1 MIEEVNVHFDYDG
14 LRADTVGTF
23 GSDRKLNNYIFSDDA
38 LAHRFAKR
46 LQSPAASN
54 AEGVHHK
61 VNH

>member
-14 LRADTVGTF
+14 LRADKVGTF

-38 LAHRFAKR
+38 VAHRFAKR

-54 AEGVHHK
+54 AEGVHH
-61 VNH
+61 